1 MSERTGNE
9 NHRSPSIVT
18 MDCRF
23 RFHSTP
29 EKPTWCRQPYRK
41 NRTIVLDQA
50 RRIPL
55 NESERSSIDHK
66 AIHFRV

>member
-1 MSERTGNE
+1 
-9 NHRSPSIVT
+9 